1 MTKTNFKLNTELGGL
16 PTQFKCNNEMYSLTK
31 LFESA
36 NKSGIKKRIEN
47 YKRSPYYKEGLQ
59 AAKEIMEDEY
69 LLKFSDRSV
78 KFTDRPKQ
86 ICSVK
91 STDQNL
97 LPQIV
102 GTNEEEAVTE
112 IKGAVI
118 PQVKDKDLVQVIHTK
133 ECPQGETY
141 ACDLMVYNALN
152 YISPKLG
159 MLAMRDFITTKNRK
173 DERIKASEKI
183 KEINSKIAKLKRDEF
198 SPSVETLIKATN
210 RLINK
215 LAFGEHYDGIRS
227 VKTSLKEQEALN
239 QAMLKI
245 DVILSVVNNVDEY
258 VQKCKNIKMEDTN

>member
-1 MTKTNFKLNTELGGL
+1 MSKNNFKLSTELGGL

-36 NKSGIKKRIEN
+36 NKSGIKKRIDS

-59 AAKEIMEDEY
+59 AAKEIMEEE
-69 LLKFSDRSV
+69 RSAN
-78 KFTDRPKQ
+78 FADRPKE
-86 ICSVK
+86 ICSANFA
-91 STDQNL
+91 DQNL

-102 GTNEEEAVTE
+102 GTNEEEAVTQ
-112 IKGAVI
+112 IVGA
-118 PQVKDKDLVQVIHTK
+118 VKDKDLVQVVHTK

-141 ACDLMVYNALN
+141 ACDLMIYNALN

-173 DERIKASEKI
+173 AERIKASDRTKS
-183 KEINSKIAKLKRDEF
+183 INSQIAKLDRDEF

-227 VKTSLKEQEALN
+227 VRTSEKDQESLS
-239 QAMLKI
+239 QAMLR
-245 DVILSVVNNVDEY
+245 VETILTVVNTVDEY
-258 VQKCKNIKMEDTN
+258 VKQCKKILK

>member
-1 MTKTNFKLNTELGGL
+1 MSKNNFKLSTELGGL

-36 NKSGIKKRIEN
+36 NRSGIKKRIDN
-47 YKRSPYYKEGLQ
+47 YKHSPYYKEGLQ
-59 AAKEIMEDEY
+59 AAREIIEEER

-78 KFTDRPKQ
+78 K
-86 ICSVK
+86 

-97 LPQIV
+97 LTQIE
-102 GTNEEEAVTE
+102 GANEEEAVTQ
-112 IKGAVI
+112 IGGAVI

-141 ACDLMVYNALN
+141 ACDLMIYNALN

-159 MLAMRDFITTKNRK
+159 MLAMRDFITTKSRK
-173 DERIKASEKI
+173 VERIKASDRTKS
-183 KEINSKIAKLKRDEF
+183 INRQIAKLDRDEF

-210 RLINK
+210 RLINN

-227 VKTSLKEQEALN
+227 VRTSEKDQEALS
-239 QAMLKI
+239 QAMLRI
-245 DVILSVVNNVDEY
+245 ETILAVVKTVDDY
-258 VQKCKNIKMEDTN
+258 VKECKNALK